1 MTRYLLDSCN
11 FSGTFCI
18 KEKLLFNDNILWVQR
33 LLDASHRDLRRA
45 RAAALNI
52 VPTSTGAAKAVS
64 LVLPQLKGKL
74 NGIAL
79 RVPTP
84 NVSVVD
90 LVVNVAKKGISAEDV
105 NDAFRKAADGPL
117 KGILAVCDVPLVSV
131 DFRCS
136 DVSCTIDSSLS
147 MVMGDDMVKVVAWYD
162 NEWGYRYINYNP
174 YIHHNTIIV

>member
-1 MTRYLLDSCN
+1 M
-11 FSGTFCI
+11 
-18 KEKLLFNDNILWVQR
+18 
-33 LLDASHRDLRRA
+33 
-45 RAAALNI
+45 
-52 VPTSTGAAKAVS
+52 S

-90 LVVNVAKKGISAEDV
+90 LVVNVEKKGISAEDV
-105 NDAFRKAADGPL
+105 NAAFRKAAEGPL
-117 KGILAVCDVPLVSV
+117 KGVLDVCDVPLVSV

-136 DVSCTIDSSLS
+136 DVSSTIDSSLT

-162 NEWGYRYINYNP
+162 NEWGYRLGHYP
-174 YIHHNTIIV
+174 YYSSFLPCH

>member
-1 MTRYLLDSCN
+1 M
-11 FSGTFCI
+11 
-18 KEKLLFNDNILWVQR
+18 
-33 LLDASHRDLRRA
+33 DASHRDLRRA

-105 NDAFRKAADGPL
+105 NAAFRKAADGPM
-117 KGILAVCDVPLVSV
+117 KGVLAVCDEPLVSV

-136 DVSCTIDSSLS
+136 DVSTSIDSSLT

-162 NEWGYRYINYNP
+162 NEWGYRCVRISSAIRCFRSYSFIFICNFILTRVNMFFAAKEL
-174 YIHHNTIIV
+174 

>member
-1 MTRYLLDSCN
+1 M
-11 FSGTFCI
+11 
-18 KEKLLFNDNILWVQR
+18 
-33 LLDASHRDLRRA
+33 DASHRDLRRA

-90 LVVNVAKKGISAEDV
+90 LVVNVSKKGITAEDV
-105 NDAFRKAADGPL
+105 NAAFRKAADGPL
-117 KGILAVCDVPLVSV
+117 KGILAVCDAPLVSV

-136 DVSCTIDSSLS
+136 DVSSTIDSSLT

-162 NEWGYRYINYNP
+162 NEWGYRYAHCYHMHIFCYICTSINRLL
-174 YIHHNTIIV
+174 TITKL